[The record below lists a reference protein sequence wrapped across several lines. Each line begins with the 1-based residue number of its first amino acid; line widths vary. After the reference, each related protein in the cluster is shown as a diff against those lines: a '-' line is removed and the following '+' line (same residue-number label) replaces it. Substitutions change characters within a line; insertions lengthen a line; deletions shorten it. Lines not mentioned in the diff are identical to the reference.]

1 MADDMEEDV
10 EEIQEG
16 GAADD
21 ELSLPKGQTVWTILC
36 QLLVVNIFDSATV
49 TKLIGEMMP
58 PGIVCS
64 KEARNLIIDSC
75 VGQYSAVFRKKCVG
89 LTLP

>member
-16 GAADD
+16 GAVDD
-21 ELSLPKGQTVWTILC
+21 ELSLPKGQCRLFLYH
-36 QLLVVNIFDSATV
+36 LLVNIYDSATV

-75 VGQYSAVFRKKCVG
+75 VG
-89 LTLP
+89 